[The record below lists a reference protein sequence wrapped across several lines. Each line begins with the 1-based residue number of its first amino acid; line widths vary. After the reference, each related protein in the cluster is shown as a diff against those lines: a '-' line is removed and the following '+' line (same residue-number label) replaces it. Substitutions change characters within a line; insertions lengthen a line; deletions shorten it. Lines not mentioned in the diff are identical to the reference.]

1 MASRTVSSAVAV
13 IAAAG
18 VERREAGRSGAFP
31 VERDVLGRVE
41 GVVELEAMRVYRED
55 RRLAPGDELR
65 SGAGLAARCIHQ
77 LRKFSGRAGGAADR
91 LGPRLD
97 LADDLDAPMSEI
109 GSDFV
114 GDLGALDAAAL
125 PPPGEAFVDPA
136 GKTAGAAADDRR
148 KRRHL
153 PVAGMFVDIHA
164 ANPSRLSC
172 PEVALPTADAH
183 KAQIVEFDV
192 AVMALAD
199 VPKQHRLAKT
209 VVGRLGEGARAGN
222 RAAAVV
228 EPLARGT
235 VRDLAGGFRAVLS
248 VCV

>member
-1 MASRTVSSAVAV
+1 
-13 IAAAG
+13 
-18 VERREAGRSGAFP
+18 
-31 VERDVLGRVE
+31 
-41 GVVELEAMRVYRED
+41 
-55 RRLAPGDELR
+55 
-65 SGAGLAARCIHQ
+65 
-77 LRKFSGRAGGAADR
+77 
-91 LGPRLD
+91 
-97 LADDLDAPMSEI
+97 EI

-136 GKTAGAAADDRR
+136 GKTAGTAADDRR
-148 KRRHL
+148 KLRHL

-164 ANPSRLSC
+164 ADPSRLSC
-172 PEVALPTADAH
+172 PEVALPAADPH
-183 KAQIVEFDV
+183 KAQVVEFDV

-228 EPLARGT
+228 EPLACDVPIRN
-235 VRDLAGGFRAVLS
+235 VAHPALRSNAVLATIPLPRTAS
-248 VCV
+248 GQPAAGRA